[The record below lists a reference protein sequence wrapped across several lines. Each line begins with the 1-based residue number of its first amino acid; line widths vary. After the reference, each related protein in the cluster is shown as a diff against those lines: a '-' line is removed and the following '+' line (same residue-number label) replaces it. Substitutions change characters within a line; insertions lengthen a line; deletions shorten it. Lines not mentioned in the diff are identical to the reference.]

1 MFEFHTF
8 VYLNKANWPIRMKAY
23 SKLLVLFFILFG
35 VFSTVSLFAGS
46 NKYSSN
52 HICIKSHTH
61 SISEYN
67 SAQIPSERNLISFRF
82 HHGIDEDITIATP
95 IRIST
100 IVLCLPEPVGEL
112 TSKSRYYCD
121 VPDEL
126 PIPGYF
132 LNLSLLHAPPFTC

>member
-1 MFEFHTF
+1 LFEFRTF
-8 VYLNKANWPIRMKAY
+8 VSLNQANQPIHMKAY

-35 VFSTVSLFAGS
+35 VFSTISLVTNSHKSSFS
-46 NKYSSN
+46 N
-52 HICIKSHTH
+52 ICIKTQAHHVSGCT
-61 SISEYN
+61 SLP
-67 SAQIPSERNLISFRF
+67 IPSERNLISFRF

-100 IVLCLPEPVGEL
+100 IILSLPEPVGEL

-126 PIPGYF
+126 PIPGDF
-132 LNLSLLHAPPFTC
+132 LNLSLLHAPPFSC